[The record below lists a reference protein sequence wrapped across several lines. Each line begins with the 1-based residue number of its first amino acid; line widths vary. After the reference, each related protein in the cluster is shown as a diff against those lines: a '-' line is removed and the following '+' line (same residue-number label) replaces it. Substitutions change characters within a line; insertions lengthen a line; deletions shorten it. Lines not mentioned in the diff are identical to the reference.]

1 VDEDP
6 EKWVEEHPEFIERG
20 STTFFRSDIEILDVA
35 EGQEFRTVLHNGV
48 EYYAIVGTPSGPV
61 KGSKARGKTSARPVS
76 PQKKSAAEPSRKSEE
91 PKGAPVSQSNPLR
104 VKGEAKSKAL
114 SDGQRDTLRKY
125 FHLEA
130 SPVPSDVWSSL
141 SNKERAA
148 EMAKR
153 SIPRWA
159 SEAVLR
165 SAGNLQLIVEGKLT
179 KENANSAARTPK
191 IAVTKATGQAMEA
204 WQQLKSDFKGTPL
217 YRNPS
222 TAKEKAFKKRFDQLV
237 VSYGQQPCF
246 PKLRERPD
254 QQGRSPSRGR
264 KPSSAGGDFLQMA
277 KAFGEI
283 ARAFSGKSG

>member
-1 VDEDP
+1 
-6 EKWVEEHPEFIERG
+6 
-20 STTFFRSDIEILDVA
+20 
-35 EGQEFRTVLHNGV
+35 
-48 EYYAIVGTPSGPV
+48 
-61 KGSKARGKTSARPVS
+61 
-76 PQKKSAAEPSRKSEE
+76 
-91 PKGAPVSQSNPLR
+91 
-104 VKGEAKSKAL
+104 
-114 SDGQRDTLRKY
+114 
-125 FHLEA
+125 
-130 SPVPSDVWSSL
+130 
-141 SNKERAA
+141 
-148 EMAKR
+148 MAKR